1 MAATRTLDRRR
12 QLFPT
17 LESGVYLLS
26 HSLGP
31 APATLDESMRAYL
44 DEWRHHTTEDAW
56 GAKWWELSR
65 DVGDRIG
72 RLIGAQP
79 GSVQMQPSASVAL
92 YAVLSCFDFSRPGKN
107 QVVTT
112 ALDFPSMGYIWEGQ
126 RHLGA
131 DVQVVASENDIVIP
145 MDRLLEAITDRTVLV
160 ALSHVSYR
168 SSSRI
173 DVEAVVR
180 RTHEVGAFVVL
191 DAYQSVGI
199 LSMDVQRWNVDFLI
213 GGSIKWLCGGPS
225 CGYLYVR
232 PDLIGQFQP
241 RLTGWI
247 AHADPFAF
255 SHEGMKYDQSVR
267 RFAQGTP
274 SIPALYSFLPGL
286 RIIEDV
292 GLDAIERESRR
303 RTRRIVAFAQEHG
316 WRLHSPLEVEQRGGT
331 VMIEVDDPERQVEA
345 LAKRGV
351 FVDCRP
357 GVGLRVSPHFFNTD
371 EEVEQALETI
381 GSVIP

>member
-1 MAATRTLDRRR
+1 MAATGTLDRRR

-173 DVEAVVR
+173 DVGAVVR
-180 RTHEVGAFVVL
+180 RAHEVGAFVVL

-286 RIIEDV
+286 RIVEDV

>member
-1 MAATRTLDRRR
+1 MAATGTLDRRR

-31 APATLDESMRAYL
+31 APATLDDSMRAYL

-126 RHLGA
+126 RRLGA

-173 DVEAVVR
+173 DVGAVVR
-180 RTHEVGAFVVL
+180 RAHEVGAFVVL